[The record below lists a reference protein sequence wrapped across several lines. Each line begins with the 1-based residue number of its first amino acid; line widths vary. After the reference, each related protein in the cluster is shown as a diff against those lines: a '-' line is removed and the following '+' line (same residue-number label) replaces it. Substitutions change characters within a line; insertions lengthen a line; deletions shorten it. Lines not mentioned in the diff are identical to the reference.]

1 MNRDLPTLIA
11 LRPEIS
17 LNEAWLDE
25 LRLLEGL
32 LIRISD
38 KNKIRLELRLRS
50 FLACRQ
56 ADESWTLDKEPAIN
70 GRTDF
75 HWLYEARNSEFL
87 LKFRENNPQMN
98 PNWNPKHY
106 LIVTVSTITDII
118 AVIEPEMSIV
128 SGLSLVR

>member
-1 MNRDLPTLIA
+1 MPTLIA

-17 LNEAWLDE
+17 LNDAWLDE

-38 KNKIRLELRLRS
+38 KNNVRLQLRLPR
-50 FLACRQ
+50 FLACRS
-56 ADESWTLDKEPAIN
+56 ADESFVLDRQPAIN
-70 GRTDF
+70 ARTDF
-75 HWLYEARNSEFL
+75 HWFYEARDSEFL
-87 LKFRENNPQMN
+87 VRFREHNPYMN
-98 PNWNPKHY
+98 PHWNPKHY

-118 AVIEPEMSIV
+118 AVIEPDISIV